1 MALTASLRTPGSDPA
16 PYRALVHPPGAHY
29 IEAIDQRALP
39 HAVVT
44 ARIGDADTAA
54 LAIRKMWVRGAPL
67 IGAVGAYGLA
77 LALDRDATDAALA
90 KAHAALDSTRPTAV
104 NLRWAL
110 DRVRAA
116 VATLPEHDRADAAW
130 LEADA
135 ICREDEA
142 INRAIGAHGLSL
154 LRDIARNK
162 GGPVNVMTHCNAG
175 ALATCG
181 WGTATAPLFLA
192 HSEGLALHV
201 WVSETRPRLQGANL
215 TAWEMDRRGVPHTL
229 FADVASSLLMRRGDV
244 DIVLVGADRVA
255 ANGDVCNKI
264 GTYGK
269 ALAAHDN
276 GVPFYVALPSP
287 TLDPALESGAGIPIE
302 ARSPDEV
309 LAITGRDGYGQTTSV
324 AIAPEGTRAVNY
336 RVRHDARASRL
347 RPHHRARHRESGP
360 RRDRRDVS
368 GAIPMSAA
376 GQPQGARPRRGKRR
390 EATHRGDR

>member
-1 MALTASLRTPGSDPA
+1 MPSFKPQQAPDRDPA
-16 PYRALVHPPGAHY
+16 SYRALVHPPGARF
-29 IEAIDQRALP
+29 IETIDQRALP

-44 ARIGDADTAA
+44 AKIGDADAVA
-54 LAIRKMWVRGAPL
+54 LAIRQMWVRGAPL

-77 LALDRDATDAALA
+77 LALDRDATEAALA
-90 KAHAALDSTRPTAV
+90 KAHAALDATRPTAI

-110 DRVRAA
+110 DRVRSA
-116 VATLPEHDRADAAW
+116 VASLPERERADAAW
-130 LEADA
+130 READA
-135 ICREDEA
+135 ICAEDEA
-142 INRAIGAHGLSL
+142 INRSIGAHGLPL
-154 LRDIARNK
+154 LRDIARRK

-192 HSEGLALHV
+192 HTEGLALHV
-201 WVSETRPRLQGANL
+201 WVSETRPRLQGASL

-229 FADVASSLLMRRGDV
+229 FSDGASALLMRRGDV

-269 ALAAHDN
+269 ALAARDT

-287 TLDPALESGAGIPIE
+287 TLDPKLPSGEAIPIE

-309 LAITGRDGYGQTTSV
+309 LAITGRDGHGQTTTV
-324 AIAPEGTRAVNY
+324 AVAPEGTRAINY
-336 RVRHDARASRL
+336 AFDVTPARL
-347 RPHHRARHRESGP
+347 VSGLITE
-360 RRDRRDVS
+360 RGIVAADRR
-368 GAIPMSAA
+368 AIGTLFPE
-376 GQPQGARPRRGKRR
+376 RFR
-390 EATHRGDR
+390 

>member
-1 MALTASLRTPGSDPA
+1 MLTLAPDRDPA
-16 PYRALVHPPGAHY
+16 SYRALVHPPGTRF

-39 HAVVT
+39 HAIVT
-44 ARIGDADTAA
+44 AKIGDADAAA

-90 KAHAALDSTRPTAV
+90 KAHAALDATRPTAV

-110 DRVRAA
+110 DRVRSA
-116 VATLPEHDRADAAW
+116 VASRPDRERADAAW
-130 LEADA
+130 READA
-135 ICREDEA
+135 ICAEDEA
-142 INRAIGAHGLSL
+142 INRAIGGHGLQL
-154 LRDIARNK
+154 LRDIARRK

-192 HSEGLALHV
+192 HAEGLALHV

-215 TAWEMDRRGVPHTL
+215 TAWEMGRRGVPHTL
-229 FADVASSLLMRRGDV
+229 FADVASALLMERGDV

-269 ALAAHDN
+269 ALAARDT

-287 TLDPALESGAGIPIE
+287 TLDPALASGDAIPIE
-302 ARSPDEV
+302 TRSPDEV
-309 LAITGRDGYGQTTSV
+309 LAITGRDSYGQTTTV
-324 AIAPEGTRAVNY
+324 AVAPQGTHAINY
-336 RVRHDARASRL
+336 AFDVTPARL
-347 RPHHRARHRESGP
+347 
-360 RRDRRDVS
+360 VS
-368 GAIPMSAA
+368 GLITERGIATADRGAIGTLFPE
-376 GQPQGARPRRGKRR
+376 RFR
-390 EATHRGDR
+390 